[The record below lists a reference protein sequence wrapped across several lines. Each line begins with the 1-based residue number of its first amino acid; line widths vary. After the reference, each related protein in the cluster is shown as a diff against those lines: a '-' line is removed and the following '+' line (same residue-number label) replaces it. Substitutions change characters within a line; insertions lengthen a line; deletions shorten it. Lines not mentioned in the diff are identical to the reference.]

1 MLILFFTRAMRAG
14 HAAGGNA
21 KNQMKAGGAR
31 GCAANTG
38 V

>member
-1 MLILFFTRAMRAG
+1 MRACN
-14 HAAGGNA
+14 AAGDNA
-21 KNQMKAGGAR
+21 KNQMEAGGAR